1 MQGLVKSRMRNGETG
16 LEFLR
21 FGSSIPGSYWGCCAC
36 DIIQNFKV
44 YPDTKASIEIVG
56 GDGGQAVGDMFAG
69 PTYKDIFLQRIRF
82 GTFGSTDMP
91 NHAFIAIL
99 TEWQIAS
106 DLGKKWLAI
115 LKEAGFE
122 FIRTVNNSV
131 YSGASMGEPKTAV
144 SNNDNHIFMLIRNIG
159 SNALKDQFTPPKAW
173 SALPDNGK
181 VQLIDVLVK
190 AMGGT
195 AGVDLTKANH
205 AADRKIWDKIGKAK
219 LLTRKQVEKAGVP
232 VMLAGKRSEF
242 PQEKAESRDAYI
254 KTQET
259 ARRGLV
265 DAIFKAAGVTPNE
278 AQKTAAYTAAGL
290 TVAADPFGKAKAATA
305 KTVTAV

>member
-1 MQGLVKSRMRNGETG
+1 MQGMIKSRMQNGETG

-44 YPDTKASIEIVG
+44 DPDAKASIEIVG
-56 GDGGQAVGDMFAG
+56 GDGGQAVGDVFAG
-69 PTYKDIFLQRIRF
+69 PTYRDIFHQRLRF
-82 GTFGSTDMP
+82 GTFGSADMP
-91 NHAFIAIL
+91 NHCFIAIL

-131 YSGASMGEPKTAV
+131 YSGAAMGTPTTAV
-144 SNNDNHIFMLIRNIG
+144 SNNDNHVFMLVRNIG

-181 VQLIDVLVK
+181 IELIDVLVK

-195 AGVDLTKANH
+195 AGVDMTKTNH

-219 LLTRKQVEKAGVP
+219 LLTRAEVEKAGAP
-232 VMLAGKRSEF
+232 VMLAAKRSEF
-242 PQEKAESRDAYI
+242 PQEKADSRDAYI
-254 KTQET
+254 KTQEK
-259 ARRGLV
+259 ARETMV
-265 DAIFKAAGVTPNE
+265 DAIFTAAGITP
-278 AQKTAAYTAAGL
+278 TAAQRKASLTAAGL
-290 TVAADPFGKAKAATA
+290 SVVADPFGKATA
-305 KTVTAV
+305 KQPKAV